1 MKISTPMIRTLARKI
16 SSKLSADTDKQSK
29 KLFKKVQTSDDL
41 KELNNLMYKQN
52 ELIETIKQTYET
64 PELSIKVVFDRQ
76 INKFVGTIH
85 DKQRI
90 KTFHIEDEI
99 LLLTELEPTNLT
111 SQEIIDSV
119 VNKLKPQ

>member
-1 MKISTPMIRTLARKI
+1 M
-16 SSKLSADTDKQSK
+16 
-29 KLFKKVQTSDDL
+29 
-41 KELNNLMYKQN
+41 
-52 ELIETIKQTYET
+52 
-64 PELSIKVVFDRQ
+64 FDRQ

>member
-16 SSKLSADTDKQSK
+16 SSKLSADTDKQIK
-29 KLFKKVQTSDDL
+29 KLYKKVQTSDNL
-41 KELNNLMYKQN
+41 KELNNLLYKQN

-64 PELSIKVVFDRQ
+64 PELSIKIVFERQ
-76 INKFVGTIH
+76 INKFVATIH
-85 DKQRI
+85 DNQRI

>member
-16 SSKLSADTDKQSK
+16 SSKLSADTDKQIK
-29 KLFKKVQTSDDL
+29 KLYKKVQTSDDL
-41 KELNNLMYKQN
+41 KELNNLLYKQN

-64 PELSIKVVFDRQ
+64 PELSIKVVFERQ
-76 INKFVGTIH
+76 INKFVATIH
-85 DKQRI
+85 DNKRI

>member
-52 ELIETIKQTYET
+52 ELIETIKQTY
-64 PELSIKVVFDRQ
+64 
-76 INKFVGTIH
+76 
-85 DKQRI
+85 
-90 KTFHIEDEI
+90 
-99 LLLTELEPTNLT
+99 
-111 SQEIIDSV
+111 
-119 VNKLKPQ
+119 